1 LDQFNRSPLLTAVEV
16 ADFTLIEML
25 IKFDAD
31 VNLSDSNGT
40 TPLHA
45 AINRKNDDICDFL
58 LNKGALINTSDK

>member
-1 LDQFNRSPLLTAVEV
+1 M

>member
-1 LDQFNRSPLLTAVEV
+1 M
-16 ADFTLIEML
+16 ADFSLIETL

-31 VNLSDSNGT
+31 VNLSDPNDI

-45 AINRKNDDICDFL
+45 AINRKNDDICDLL